1 MKNENTDLNN
11 YEYNEKSLNDI
22 SKNTVKFEQVQP
34 DSNSKLILD
43 KPYFSNIII
52 SNISNLFIIFLIVQL
67 IVLLIINIMRKNKI
81 KVIIGIISCI
91 FLIISMFFRS
101 YFVSEYVLTSIIKYG
116 VIIGI
121 LGLLGVIYCFP
132 KNRKKN

>member
-1 MKNENTDLNN
+1 MKNENTNLNN
-11 YEYNEKSLNDI
+11 YEYNGESLNEI
-22 SKNTVKFEQVQP
+22 SLKEISENIKNKNFEPIMDFP
-34 DSNSKLILD
+34 DPL
-43 KPYFSNIII
+43 NIRI
-52 SNISNLFIIFLIVQL
+52 SNISILFTIFLIVQL

-91 FLIISMFFRS
+91 FLIISMFFRR
-101 YFVSEYVLTSIIKYG
+101 YFVSEYILESIIKYG